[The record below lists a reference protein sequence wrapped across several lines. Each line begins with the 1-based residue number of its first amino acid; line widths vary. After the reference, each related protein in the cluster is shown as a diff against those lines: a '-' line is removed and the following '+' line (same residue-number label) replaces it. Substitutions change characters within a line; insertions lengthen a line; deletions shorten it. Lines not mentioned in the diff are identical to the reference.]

1 MRRRTCWRPGARRS
15 RALARVLY
23 GIGAGSA
30 IWVFIP
36 DPLEVPGLVT
46 IPSLIL
52 AGMLP
57 RLFDARRVG
66 SAAATRH
73 QLYGVP
79 TLGDLSRPR
88 LQRRGSVSVTIGWLE
103 AREAAPGAGVTR
115 RGRSNG
121 SDRTRQ
127 ASGVHP

>member
-1 MRRRTCWRPGARRS
+1 M
-15 RALARVLY
+15 ARVLY

-66 SAAATRH
+66 SAAATRL
-73 QLYGVP
+73 QLYGAP
-79 TLGDLSRPR
+79 TLGDLSRPL
-88 LQRRGSVSVTIGWLE
+88 LQRRGSVSVTIGW
-103 AREAAPGAGVTR
+103 
-115 RGRSNG
+115 
-121 SDRTRQ
+121 
-127 ASGVHP
+127 